1 MRYLIIGV
9 LSFVF
14 LISCATDDS
23 TVYEVGSDFIE
34 NNIQVRVID
43 TFTVKAGTFK
53 RDSIVTANTNRIL
66 VGNVV
71 DENLGSLSA
80 KSYLQLITTNLSIGT
95 NAEYDS
101 IGFILNYDNYYYGD
115 TTKIQT
121 YTLHR
126 ITETVETEDNSS
138 FYNTSSLKYDAD
150 ILGQISFTPRP
161 NRTTDSLFIKMDDVL
176 GEEIFDKIVDNDIN
190 TTDDFLQYFKGI
202 VITPD
207 TTVNS
212 HVLGFNAQITA
223 GLEGNSGM
231 RLYYS
236 VKDDDSEDNSY
247 YIDFTISSAAKQFN
261 EIEGNFSNSTV
272 GDFEDGE
279 EIKLSANTNNL
290 LFAQGGIGVSPR
302 IEIPSIK
309 RLSELYENATALSA
323 TLTFNPLLGSYNED
337 NPLPESLSVFVVDH
351 KNRMIEQ
358 LTDIDGNLASA
369 ILIND
374 NDEFDKNTYYTVDLS
389 GFVENI
395 LYTEEDLNYAL
406 MIQYED
412 YAKEVH
418 KLVIEND
425 PSTNNE
431 VKLSVKFL
439 NY

>member
-14 LISCATDDS
+14 LISCATDDT

-53 RDSIVTANTNRIL
+53 RDSIVTSGTNRIL
-66 VGNVV
+66 LGNVV

-80 KSYLQLITTNLSIGT
+80 KSYLQLITTNFSIGT

-121 YTLHR
+121 YKLHR

-150 ILGQISFTPRP
+150 ILGQISFIPRP

-202 VITPD
+202 AIVPD
-207 TTVNS
+207 ATVNS
-212 HVLGFNAQITA
+212 HILGFNAQITA
-223 GLEGNSGM
+223 GLSGNSGM
-231 RLYYS
+231 RLYYTL
-236 VKDDDSEDNSY
+236 KDDDSEDNSF
-247 YIDFTISSAAKQFN
+247 YIDFAVSNAAKQFN

-323 TLTFNPLLGSYNED
+323 ALTFNPLLGSYNED

-412 YAKEVH
+412 YTKEVH

>member
-14 LISCATDDS
+14 LISCATDDT

-53 RDSIVTANTNRIL
+53 RDSIVTSGTNRIL
-66 VGNVV
+66 LGNVV

-80 KSYLQLITTNLSIGT
+80 KSYLQLITTNFSIST

-121 YTLHR
+121 YKLHR

-150 ILGQISFTPRP
+150 ILGQISFIPRP

-176 GEEIFDKIVDNDIN
+176 GEEIFDKIIDNDIN

-202 VITPD
+202 AIVPD
-207 TTVNS
+207 ATVNS

-223 GLEGNSGM
+223 GLSGNSGM

-247 YIDFTISSAAKQFN
+247 YIDFAISNAAKQFN

-279 EIKLSANTNNL
+279 EIKLSPDTNNL
-290 LFAQGGIGVSPR
+290 LFAQGGIGITPR

-309 RLSELYENATALSA
+309 RLSELYENATSLSA

-358 LTDIDGNLASA
+358 LTDIDGNVASA

-374 NDEFDKNTYYTVDLS
+374 NDEFDTNTYYTVDLS

-412 YAKEVH
+412 YTKEVH